1 MVSNETNIILR
12 PDTKLQESTI
22 IQSLIS
28 VIGSKSGIHTG
39 DFLLTDDDQT
49 IVFNP
54 SKPFAYDEVVT
65 VSVQRGIKTL
75 TNFEMPEYSFSFKTE
90 TLYRYAKTIIFSL
103 SYSLFIYVHQCPE
116 SQRWGRS
123 VS

>member
-12 PDTKLQESTI
+12 HANKLQESTI

-28 VIGSKSGIHTG
+28 VVGSESGIHTG

-54 SKPFAYDEVVT
+54 HKPFAYNEVVN

-75 TNFEMPEYSFSFKTE
+75 TNFEVP
-90 TLYRYAKTIIFSL
+90 RIF
-103 SYSLFIYVHQCPE
+103 I
-116 SQRWGRS
+116 
-123 VS
+123 